1 MDRVFAG
8 EYTRGRIEATKEA
21 RGDNKSAQ
29 TPWLFGSIRQPE
41 CNYLAIP
48 RHFSENRDYF
58 TAGYESPDVIASDAL
73 FTVEDT
79 DGFAFSV
86 IESSMF
92 KAWQDLVGGRLKEE
106 NRFSNTLVWNN
117 FPLSKLTK
125 DQKDHIIEAG
135 AKVLEAREISPLPLW
150 LTSMIPPI
158 CLPTSKAPMKPWTRQ
173 WI

>member
-8 EYTRGRIEATKEA
+8 EYRRERIEATKEA

-58 TAGYESPDVIASDAL
+58 TTGYESPDVISSDAL
-73 FTVEDT
+73 FTVEDP

-92 KAWQDLVGGRLKEE
+92 KAWQDLVGGRLGTG
-106 NRFSNTLVWNN
+106 NRFAGTLVWNT
-117 FPLSKLTK
+117 FPLPQLSK
-125 DQKDHIIEAG
+125 DQTDAIIEGG
-135 AKVLEAREISPLPLW
+135 AKVLEARANHKDASLKTLYD
-150 LTSMIPPI
+150 
-158 CLPTSKAPMKPWTRQ
+158 PMLMPDRKSVV
-173 WI
+173 